1 MLLRMTVAGLSTIA
15 LLGLAPQ
22 PSGAMGTAAVP
33 AVATSGVV
41 LVQGPGPGGQ
51 PGGPPPRGRP
61 PGSRPPPGGRP
72 PVAGRPPPGGWRP
85 PPGGRPPGGPWA
97 GGWHPPPRP
106 RGWVGPPPPRGG
118 WGWGRP
124 AGYWWGPGG
133 AIAAGAA
140 IGFLTA
146 TAAGAFA
153 PAPPAPRL
161 CWYYTD
167 PSRTAGFWD
176 SCP

>member
-1 MLLRMTVAGLSTIA
+1 MLLRTIVASLSAIA

-22 PSGAMGTAAVP
+22 LSEAMP
-33 AVATSGVV
+33 AVAAPTATTSNLI
-41 LVQGPGPGGQ
+41 LVQG
-51 PGGPPPRGRP
+51 PGGPPPRGPGGR

-72 PVAGRPPPGGWRP
+72 PPRPG
-85 PPGGRPPGGPWA
+85 PGGRPGPGPWA

-146 TAAGAFA
+146 AAAGAFA
-153 PAPPAPRL
+153 PPPPAPRL
-161 CWYYTD
+161 CWYYTN